1 MRLGLSKHIKGSD
14 LHLSRAFAGGH
25 VFTEGVL
32 DKLLC
37 EAYYNPRIV
46 QIIEMMLSSGDAAR
60 KAKDV
65 PQLHL
70 RPVPANLRNVTGLT
84 FAGIFLVLFFA
95 LVPFVLGICCYPA
108 KQKGGPSSLFQSGFT
123 WGGAKPPDPDRWSER
138 L

>member
-1 MRLGLSKHIKGSD
+1 MHVASSK
-14 LHLSRAFAGGH
+14 R
-25 VFTEGVL
+25 
-32 DKLLC
+32 
-37 EAYYNPRIV
+37 
-46 QIIEMMLSSGDAAR
+46 
-60 KAKDV
+60 
-65 PQLHL
+65 
-70 RPVPANLRNVTGLT
+70 TGLT